1 MKHLR
6 YLLFAMLLLALALP
20 VLAAEKTYTHF
31 SVNVPEGWQIQE
43 KDTSCGFMLPEK
55 KLLML
60 VSASEDDIT
69 QQEFMDAFQT
79 EWKVKEFT
87 QITPNWFS
95 FTSEKY
101 AERGMH
107 VRGFIGKDKK
117 LCKYVVLSGDGPEL
131 DALHSTL
138 KFF

>member
-1 MKHLR
+1 MKHMR
-6 YLLFAMLLLALALP
+6 YLLCALLMLALALP
-20 VLAAEKTYTHF
+20 ALAADKKYAHF
-31 SVNVPEGWQIQE
+31 SVTVPEGWQIQE

-69 QQEFMDAFQT
+69 QEEFMDAFQT

-101 AERGMH
+101 ADRGMY
-107 VRGFIGKDKK
+107 VRGFIGKENK
-117 LCKYVVLSGDGPEL
+117 LFKYVVLSGEGPEL
-131 DALHSTL
+131 EALHSTL